1 MIGRRPPPPNKAPS
15 NVNKPD
21 VVWAPFP
28 GTSQE
33 LALASPADVTLLHGT
48 RGSAKTETQLMDF
61 RQYVGCGFGSYWKGI
76 IFDQEYK
83 NLDDVITRANRLFPL
98 FDDGAKFLSSTSQL
112 KWVWPTGEELLLRSA
127 PNEKSYPAY
136 HGHEYPWIAVNEVT
150 KYATSAFLD
159 AIMSTNRSSYEE
171 SVNAPI
177 LPNGERMKTGP
188 IPLRVNLT
196 TNSYGPGI
204 LWVKRRFINPKPN
217 GHIYRTYID
226 VIDPKTGLEVKV
238 ERTQVAIFS
247 HWSENPKLDPKYIAF
262 LKSID
267 DEAKRASW
275 YSGSWD
281 IVAGGALSDVWR
293 PKVQIK
299 PRFKIPKGWY
309 VDRAMDWG
317 SSHPFWVGWFA
328 ETNGEEATIIHPDGR
343 IEKFCPPPG
352 TIVLIHE
359 WYGTKEIGT
368 NKGLKLGSEDVALGI
383 KTIEAE
389 LLYYKWVEG
398 PINDGPADNQI
409 RNVNDANSDTIAK
422 KMEDL
427 GVYWMP
433 SDKAPG
439 TRPIGLQLMRDRLSA
454 SIKGEGK
461 GFYMMAH
468 CLAFIETVPLLQRDE
483 KHIDD
488 VDTNGE
494 DHPYDGGRYRILAA
508 DGRGA
513 TDAQVVFPS

>member
-1 MIGRRPPPPNKAPS
+1 MIGKRPLPPSKQAS
-15 NVNKPD
+15 NESKLETAWKPF
-21 VVWAPFP
+21 A
-28 GTSQE
+28 GSSQE

-61 RQYVGCGFGSYWKGI
+61 RQYVGCGFGPYWKGI

-98 FDDGAKFLSSTSQL
+98 FEDGAKFLSSTSQL

-136 HGHEYPWIAVNEVT
+136 HGHEYPWIGVNEVT
-150 KYATSAFLD
+150 KYPTSAFLD

-171 SVNAPI
+171 AVNAPI

-204 LWVKRRFINPKPN
+204 SWVKRRFITVARN
-217 GHIYRTYID
+217 GQIYRTYID
-226 VIDPKTGLEVKV
+226 VIDPKTGEEVTV

-267 DEAKRASW
+267 DDAKRASW
-275 YSGSWD
+275 YGGSWD

-299 PRFKIPKGWY
+299 ARFKIPSNWY
-309 VDRAMDWG
+309 VDRVMDWG
-317 SSHPFWVGWFA
+317 SSHPFWIGWFA
-328 ETNGEEATIIHPDGR
+328 EANGEEVDIIHPDGKT
-343 IEKFCPPPG
+343 EKFCPAAG
-352 TIVLIHE
+352 SLILFHE

-368 NKGLKLGSEDVALGI
+368 NKGLKLGSDDIADGI
-383 KTIEAE
+383 ISIEE
-389 LLYYKWVEG
+389 QLIYYKWTTG
-398 PINDGPADNQI
+398 PINAGPADNEI
-409 RNVNDANSDTIAK
+409 RNVKDASTDTICK
-422 KMEDL
+422 KMEDK
-427 GVYWMP
+427 GVYWTE
-433 SDKAPG
+433 SDKAKG
-439 TRPIGLQLMRDRLSA
+439 ARKVGLQLMRDRLSA

-461 GFYMMAH
+461 GLYIMAH
-468 CLAFIETVPLLQRDE
+468 CMAFIETVPLLQRDE
-483 KHIDD
+483 KNIDD

-508 DGRGA
+508 DGRGV
-513 TDAQVVFPS
+513 TDVEVSFPS